1 MDAVLVEADVAYAC
15 PVTNLYTCESGQH
28 LLITVRANDYVAG
41 IFEGLT
47 GITMPSAS
55 RHVTPS
61 VEVFLADERGQVID
75 YDGDPTNG
83 LTPILSTDPASFAMT
98 IVPDLHTHADALAAL
113 GYTVTDTPE
122 ES

>member
-1 MDAVLVEADVAYAC
+1 MTTATLVEADVAYAC
-15 PVTNLYTCESGQH
+15 PITNLYACDNGQH
-28 LLITVRANDYVAG
+28 LLVTVRANDYVAG

-47 GITMPSAS
+47 GITMPAAS
-55 RHVTPS
+55 HHVTSS

-83 LTPILSTDPASFAMT
+83 LTPILSTDSSSFAMT

-113 GYTVTDTPE
+113 GYTLTE
-122 ES
+122 QEL